1 MLLLCS
7 LSSLAFPHAASPP
20 PALTWNCREIGRKQR
35 VRHCDQI
42 VIDSSENKVT
52 RISQAVL
59 KSKLT

>member
-7 LSSLAFPHAASPP
+7 LSSLAFPHAATP
-20 PALTWNCREIGRKQR
+20 PALTWNCREIVRKQR